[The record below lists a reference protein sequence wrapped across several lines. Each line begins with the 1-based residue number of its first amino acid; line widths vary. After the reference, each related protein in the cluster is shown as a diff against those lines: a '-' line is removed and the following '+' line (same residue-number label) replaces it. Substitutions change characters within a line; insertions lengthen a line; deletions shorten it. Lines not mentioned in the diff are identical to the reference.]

1 MPLGLRNPNLVN
13 FCAAF
18 GSQLY
23 GPFFKETS
31 DISDWVRIVLLTL
44 SENHLPYLPSLIVPK
59 SLNLTLKCGIIGLI
73 YPFLGGLYLL
83 TIVSSVLL

>member
-44 SENHLPYLPSLIVPK
+44 SENHLPY
-59 SLNLTLKCGIIGLI
+59 TLSHSTQESES
-73 YPFLGGLYLL
+73 Y
-83 TIVSSVLL
+83 T